1 MRHLFPAL
9 KRFAYLNAAASSPV
23 ATPVA
28 EAAIAQLRE
37 SVEEA
42 DVRFPRWLEFKEALR
57 GRLARFIGATA
68 SQVAFTPST
77 SMGFNAVAELLWR
90 RGVRTVLTL
99 ESEFPST
106 TVPLLARGLK
116 LKVVKAQPD
125 GSYRV
130 DDLEGGEAVALSAV
144 QFGSGF
150 AIDLPAVVAHCR
162 ARKVPLAVN
171 VAQALGQVPID
182 VGGFDFMCGT
192 SHKWMMGG
200 YGTGLFYVRE
210 GWLEEHGLP
219 WAGWFSP
226 PDALRW
232 QTFPGCTWQG
242 DVAQGAAL
250 RPQAAA
256 LEAGGGHW
264 PALYS
269 FGAAL
274 ELIEQAGVANIHAH
288 NLKLQRV
295 LREGLTQRGFR
306 PNAPLM
312 TGICVV
318 RVDGNPADAV
328 RALFAE
334 GVVVTPRAG
343 GVRLSTHVFNDAS
356 DVQRAL
362 EAIDRVKLRPA
373 PHGS

>member
-1 MRHLFPAL
+1 MRELFPAL
-9 KRFAYLNAAASSPV
+9 QKFTYLNAAASSPV

-37 SVEEA
+37 SVAEA
-42 DVRFPRWLEFKEALR
+42 DVRFPRWLAFKEELR
-57 GRLARFIGATA
+57 GRLARFIGAPRPTQVGFTA
-68 SQVAFTPST
+68 ST
-77 SMGFNAVAELLWR
+77 SMGFHAVAELFWR
-90 RGVRTVLTL
+90 RGIREVVTL
-99 ESEFPST
+99 DAEFPST
-106 TVPLLARGLK
+106 TIPLLARGLK
-116 LKVVKAQPD
+116 LRVVKARPD
-125 GSYRV
+125 GTYRV
-130 DDLEGGEAVALSAV
+130 EDLEGGGAVAVSAV
-144 QFGSGF
+144 QYASGF
-150 AIDLPAVVAHCR
+150 AIDLPALVAHCR

-171 VAQALGQVPID
+171 VAQALGQVPVNVD
-182 VGGFDFMCGT
+182 GFDFMCGT

-226 PDALRW
+226 PESVRW
-232 QTFPGCTWQG
+232 QNFPGCTWEG
-242 DVAQGAAL
+242 EVASGVSL
-250 RPQAAA
+250 RPEAAA

-264 PALYS
+264 PALYG
-269 FGAAL
+269 FDAAL
-274 ELIEQAGVANIHAH
+274 SLIEGVGVPKIHAH
-288 NLKLQRV
+288 NLELQKV
-295 LREGLTQRGFR
+295 LRDGLERRGFK

-318 RVDGNPADAV
+318 RVDGSPADAV

-334 GVVVTPRAG
+334 GLVVTPRAG
-343 GVRLSTHVFNDAS
+343 GVRFSTHVYNDAS

-373 PHGS
+373 P